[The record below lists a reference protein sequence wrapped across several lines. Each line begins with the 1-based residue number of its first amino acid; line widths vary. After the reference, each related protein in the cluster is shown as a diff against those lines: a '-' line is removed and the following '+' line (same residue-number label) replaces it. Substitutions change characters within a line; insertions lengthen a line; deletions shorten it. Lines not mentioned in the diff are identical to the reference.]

1 MDLYTELKGVRQNGG
16 EDVLGVVD
24 RAHGWLEANNPDHWL
39 LPWNMLEIL
48 TNLDRGVR
56 QASRLKDFMQ
66 AAEKKRYHE
75 VPVTMGLKY
84 LGLM

>member
-1 MDLYTELKGVRQNGG
+1 
-16 EDVLGVVD
+16 
-24 RAHGWLEANNPDHWL
+24 
-39 LPWNMLEIL
+39 MLEIL